1 MFKKPNQTFSSAA
14 GNVASKLAPKF
25 TGPYVVVEVISPNV
39 YRIASQEGQLA
50 GRLHVSHLQ
59 RYVQEE
65 DEDEPFEPG
74 RDSSLDRKLLEI
86 EVLDSAEDTDVVPGR
101 AEGDAEPGDE

>member
-1 MFKKPNQTFSSAA
+1 MVKKQNQILSSAA

-25 TGPYVVVEVISPNV
+25 TGPYVVVEVISLNV

-50 GRLHVSHLQ
+50 GRYHVSHLR

-65 DEDEPFEPG
+65 DEEEPVESG
-74 RDSSLDRKLLEI
+74 RDSSLDWELLEI
-86 EVLDSAEDTDVVPGR
+86 EGLGLRRGYGR
-101 AEGDAEPGDE
+101 SSR

>member
-1 MFKKPNQTFSSAA
+1 MIKKPNQILSSAA

-39 YRIASQEGQLA
+39 YRIASQDGQRA
-50 GRLHVSHLQ
+50 GRYHVSHLQ

-65 DEDEPFEPG
+65 DEEEPVEPE
-74 RDSSLDRKLLEI
+74 RDSSLDRELFEI
-86 EVLDSAEDTDVVPGR
+86 GGWDSAEDTEVVPGR
-101 AEGDAEPGDE
+101 AEGDAELGEE